1 MKKLTAFL
9 GAIIASILFVFTGC
23 SNDNFTKKVYNSGDI
38 SIDRIIIDVID
49 RDLEILA
56 SEDDEIYIDY
66 FDSDKE
72 YLDIAFSNNQLTIK
86 LLFNKNWT
94 DFIGFKPS
102 AEYRKIQVKIPTN
115 TIIDFSASTTN
126 EDIKITSLSF
136 VENVTLNSNGGN
148 IICDHINVGK
158 SINLT
163 AKNGDI
169 TGTILGT
176 LDDFSTKCTIKK
188 GKCNLPLNKKD
199 GAKTFIANCNNG
211 NIDIDFVKN

>member
-9 GAIIASILFVFTGC
+9 GAMIASILFVFTGC

-38 SIDRIIIDVID
+38 SIDRIIIDVTD

-102 AEYRKIQVKIPTN
+102 AEYRKIQVKIPTD
-115 TIIDFSASTTN
+115 TIIDFSASTRN

-188 GKCNLPLNKKD
+188 GKCNLPLNKED
-199 GAKTFIANCNNG
+199 GVKTFIADCNNG
-211 NIDIDFVKN
+211 NIDIDFVN

>member
-1 MKKLTAFL
+1 MVKFL
-9 GAIIASILFVFTGC
+9 IHLFVCT
-23 SNDNFTKKVYNSGDI
+23 
-38 SIDRIIIDVID
+38 
-49 RDLEILA
+49 
-56 SEDDEIYIDY
+56 
-66 FDSDKE
+66 
-72 YLDIAFSNNQLTIK
+72 
-86 LLFNKNWT
+86 
-94 DFIGFKPS
+94 

-115 TIIDFSASTTN
+115 TVIDFSETITN

-176 LDDFSTKCTIKK
+176 LDDFSTKFTIKK
-188 GKCNLPLNKKD
+188 GKCKFTTK
-199 GAKTFIANCNNG
+199 
-211 NIDIDFVKN
+211 